1 MTDMYLRR
9 EAEKRLSSLLKSFP
23 AVVVTGARQVGKST
37 LLTHAFGGTA
47 DFVVFDPVVDVEN
60 ARRDPELFLENHR
73 TPLVLDEVQYAP
85 ELLPSI
91 KRRIDRNRAPGQ
103 YVLTGS
109 QQWGGLASV
118 AESLAGRVAFLD
130 LEGFSLVEA
139 AELTGARHWLAAWID
154 SLESVVEAGVAR
166 APGPFALFERLWRGF
181 LPEAHF
187 LPLDAIADFHMAY
200 QRTYIERDARLLADV
215 SDWQQFG
222 RFFRLASA
230 LSAQEVNRSQLGREI
245 GVSPQTAE
253 RWLGIL
259 KATFQ
264 WFELPAY
271 SGNTMKRV
279 SSKPKGFIADTGL
292 ACWSLAISTPT
303 AVPSHPAWGALFETA
318 VYGEI
323 RKAISLLSPRP
334 IVHHWRSRG
343 GAEVDFLLERDG
355 TFFPVEVK
363 AASRPSR
370 GDTSGITAFRK
381 TYPRLR
387 IAKGLVV
394 APCEAMIPLSE
405 HDFAMPWDAVVPDPA
420 GPARRPAAG

>member
-1 MTDMYLRR
+1 MDRMAGMDALG
-9 EAEKRLSSLLKSFP
+9 
-23 AVVVTGARQVGKST
+23 GA
-37 LLTHAFGGTA
+37 A

-60 ARRDPELFLENHR
+60 ARRDPALFLENHR

-109 QQWGGLASV
+109 QQWGVLASV
-118 AESLAGRVAFLD
+118 AESLAGRAAFLD
-130 LEGFSLVEA
+130 LEGFSLMEA
-139 AELTGARHWLAAWID
+139 AERTGARHWVEAWLD
-154 SLESVVEAGVAR
+154 SPESVVERGVAR
-166 APGPFALFERLWRGF
+166 ASGPFPLYERLWRGF

-187 LPLDAIADFHMAY
+187 LSLDAIADFHMAY

-215 SDWQQFG
+215 SDWQQFS

-245 GVSPQTAE
+245 GISPQTAE

-264 WFELPAY
+264 WLEVPAY
-271 SGNTMKRV
+271 SGNTVKRV
-279 SSKPKGFIADTGL
+279 SSKQKGFIADTGL
-292 ACWSLAISTPT
+292 ACWALAISTPN
-303 AVPSHPAWGALFETA
+303 AVASHPAWGALFETA

-334 IVHHWRSRG
+334 IVHHWRSKG

-394 APCEAMIPLSE
+394 APCEAMLPLSE
-405 HDFAMPWDAVVPDPA
+405 DDFAMPWDAV
-420 GPARRPAAG
+420 ARP

>member
-1 MTDMYLRR
+1 M
-9 EAEKRLSSLLKSFP
+9 
-23 AVVVTGARQVGKST
+23 
-37 LLTHAFGGTA
+37 
-47 DFVVFDPVVDVEN
+47 
-60 ARRDPELFLENHR
+60 
-73 TPLVLDEVQYAP
+73 
-85 ELLPSI
+85 
-91 KRRIDRNRAPGQ
+91 
-103 YVLTGS
+103 
-109 QQWGGLASV
+109 
-118 AESLAGRVAFLD
+118 
-130 LEGFSLVEA
+130 EA
-139 AELTGARHWLAAWID
+139 AESTGARHWVEAWLE
-154 SLESVVEAGVAR
+154 SPESVVETGVSR
-166 APGPFALFERLWRGF
+166 APGPFPLYERLWRGF

-187 LPLDAIADFHMAY
+187 LPLDAIADFHLAY

-245 GVSPQTAE
+245 GISPQTAE

-264 WFELPAY
+264 WFEVPAY
-271 SGNTMKRV
+271 SGNTVKRV

-292 ACWSLAISTPT
+292 TCWSLAISTPS

-334 IVHHWRSRG
+334 IVHHWRSKG

-355 TFFPVEVK
+355 RFFPVEVK

-405 HDFAMPWDAVVPDPA
+405 DDFALPWDAVTPVAP
-420 GPARRPAAG
+420 R